1 MEEKE
6 DFFKESKK
14 AIEEYIEERML
25 LFKLQSIEK
34 ASKLIAV
41 LFTGLLLAILGFF
54 ILLFLSILLGYFFA
68 SITGSLYLGFGIVA
82 AFYLILFLV
91 IFKIRKTVLEKYIIN
106 TVIETFFDKTADE
119 DDNDNETK
127 K

>member
-54 ILLFLSILLGYFFA
+54 ILLFLSIMLGYFFA

-91 IFKIRKTVLEKYIIN
+91 IFKIRKA
-106 TVIETFFDKTADE
+106 F
-119 DDNDNETK
+119 
-127 K
+127 

>member
-54 ILLFLSILLGYFFA
+54 ILLFLSIMLGYFFA

>member
-6 DFFKESKK
+6 DFFKESGK

-34 ASKLIAV
+34 TSKLIAV
-41 LFTGLLLAILGFF
+41 LFTGLLLSILGFF
-54 ILLFLSILLGYFFA
+54 ILLFLSIMLGYFFA
-68 SITGSLYLGFGIVA
+68 SLTGSLYLGFGIVA

-91 IFKIRKTVLEKYIIN
+91 ILKIRKAVLEKYIIN

>member
-54 ILLFLSILLGYFFA
+54 ILLFLNFLP
-68 SITGSLYLGFGIVA
+68 GF
-82 AFYLILFLV
+82 
-91 IFKIRKTVLEKYIIN
+91 E
-106 TVIETFFDKTADE
+106 
-119 DDNDNETK
+119 
-127 K
+127 